1 MRLPKLINS
10 CAAFLLSVSCCL
22 AQESASGMATLDSDD
37 SGIAT
42 VASALES
49 ESSFVTPVVAQS
61 TDPDLDARIRKLEA
75 EIETLR
81 NRPVVAP
88 SDPLWQ
94 LDRRLESQD
103 DGTGGLFG
111 SVEVLFLRPHVS
123 GAPSS
128 FGLGPTVSRTIDSDY
143 TANVRYVLGY
153 MTDSGLGIR
162 GRYWSFDD
170 QYQYVPPFAP
180 AELGIAAEAAD
191 LEAVLNQRLRH
202 FDLEISGG
210 LRYGKLQYS
219 NPSATLL
226 GVGQLTFEGIGP
238 TLGIGAKRDLGVQG
252 LSLFGNLRGSMLL
265 GDVRNGALLP
275 FMPATTFEE
284 EIMMIGENQLGV
296 SWKHDLG
303 QHYQLELRTAWETQY
318 WSSNTISDDVYGIGS
333 NLALTGPSIAV
344 ELKY

>member
-10 CAAFLLSVSCCL
+10 CAAFLLSVSC
-22 AQESASGMATLDSDD
+22 AIGQEPASGMATLDSDD
-37 SGIAT
+37 SGLAA
-42 VASALES
+42 VASAFES
-49 ESSFVTPVVAQS
+49 ESSFVTPVVAQ
-61 TDPDLDARIRKLEA
+61 TMDPDLDARIRQLEA
-75 EIETLR
+75 EIESLK
-81 NRPVVAP
+81 NRPTVVPA
-88 SDPLWQ
+88 DPMWQ

-111 SVEVLFLRPHVS
+111 TVEVLFLRPHVS

-128 FGLGPTVSRTIDSDY
+128 FGLGPTVSRMIDSDY

-153 MTDSGLGIR
+153 TTDSGLGIR

-180 AELGIAAEAAD
+180 AELGIAVEAAD

-202 FDLEISGG
+202 FDLEISAG
-210 LRYGKLQYS
+210 LRYGSLQYT

-226 GVGQLTFEGIGP
+226 GIGQVTFEGIGP
-238 TLGIGAKRDLGVQG
+238 TLAVGARRELGIQGV
-252 LSLFGNLRGSMLL
+252 SFFGNLRGSMLV

-284 EIMMIGENQLGV
+284 EVMLIGENQLGV
-296 SWKHDLG
+296 AWKHDLG
-303 QHYQLELRTAWETQY
+303 QHYQLEVRTAWETQY
-318 WSSNTISDDVYGIGS
+318 WFSNTISDDVYGIGS

>member
-10 CAAFLLSVSCCL
+10 CAAFLLSVSCSL
-22 AQESASGMATLDSDD
+22 AQESASGVATLDSDV

-42 VASALES
+42 VGSAFDS
-49 ESSFVTPVVAQS
+49 EPSFVTPVVAQS
-61 TDPDLDARIRKLEA
+61 TDPALEERIQKLEA
-75 EIETLR
+75 ELEALR
-81 NRPVVAP
+81 NRPTVAP
-88 SDPLWQ
+88 ADPLWQ
-94 LDRRLESQD
+94 LDRRLDAQD
-103 DGTGGLFG
+103 DGSGGLFG
-111 SVEVLFLRPHVS
+111 SVEVLFLRPHIS

-153 MTDSGLGIR
+153 MSDSGIGIR

-180 AELGIAAEAAD
+180 AELGVAAEAAD
-191 LEAVLNQRLRH
+191 LEAVLTQKLRH
-202 FDLEISGG
+202 FDFEVSGG
-210 LRYGKLQYS
+210 VRYGKLEYT

-226 GVGQLTFEGIGP
+226 GIGQLTFEGIGP
-238 TLGIGAKRDLGVQG
+238 TLGVAARRDLGVQG
-252 LSLFGNLRGSMLL
+252 LSLFGNLRGSMLV

-284 EIMMIGENQLGV
+284 EIMLIGENQLGV

-303 QHYQLELRTAWETQY
+303 QHVQLELRTAWETQY
-318 WSSNTISDDVYGIGS
+318 WFSNTISDDVYGIGS